1 MLLGKTEVR
10 NHRPTLAQ
18 QNVRQLQVTMQVL
31 TLRHLNKTPNDVL
44 HQLQHFQ
51 FSDFPLFLEET
62 AEIALVAV
70 LSNDVTKGRLADH
83 VHTPQN
89 VGMF

>member
-10 NHRPTLAQ
+10 NHRPALAQ
-18 QNVRQLQVTMQVL
+18 QNVRQFQVAMQVL
-31 TLRHLNKTPNDVL
+31 TLRHLDETGNDVL

-51 FSDFPLFLEET
+51 FIHFPLFLQET

-70 LSNDVTKGRLADH
+70 LCNDVTKGRLADH
-83 VHTPQN
+83 VHAPQN